1 MISRFMMLVAWT
13 AIAQS
18 DTEILQFAR
27 LRNDDHPINRV
38 PR

>member
-1 MISRFMMLVAWT
+1 MISRLTVLVAWT

-27 LRNDDHPINRV
+27 LRSDDHPTNRV

>member
-1 MISRFMMLVAWT
+1 MLVAWT

-27 LRNDDHPINRV
+27 LRNDDHRIDRV